1 VKASRAYIAGLGTTG
16 VLIASF
22 LLLLI
27 VVSAIVAFRGA
38 PGEASNDGL
47 DRLDVSQGAQGSRD
61 ARAPRSVSDDARR
74 ESARSGRE
82 RGARRSERGRD
93 PNAGTGMAR
102 GERHVGGAAEAF
114 AGGATGGGSTMAG
127 DRGSESGGSGNG
139 LPRPPVELPQPGGTP
154 SAPSV
159 GDVAEDLG
167 GGVEQTTRDLG
178 ETVGNA
184 APPPEE
190 PVVPTGGT
198 MGGVA
203 EQPAPVPD
211 STVSDVTGPAGGVT
225 EGVTGATGSLPGG
238 P

>member
-1 VKASRAYIAGLGTTG
+1 VKASRAYIASLGTSG

-47 DRLDVSQGAQGSRD
+47 DRLDVSHSAQASRD
-61 ARAPRSVSDDARR
+61 ARAPRSVAGDARR

-82 RGARRSERGRD
+82 RGARRGERGRD
-93 PNAGTGMAR
+93 PNAGTGRAR
-102 GERHVGGAAEAF
+102 GERDVGDAADAF
-114 AGGATGGGSTMAG
+114 AGGATGGGSTTAG

-139 LPRPPVELPQPGGTP
+139 LPRPPVELSPPGGTP

-159 GDVAEDLG
+159 GDVAGDVG
-167 GGVEQTTRDLG
+167 GGLEQRTRDLG

-184 APPPEE
+184 APPLEE
-190 PVVPTGGT
+190 PIVQTGETVSGVV
-198 MGGVA
+198 
-203 EQPAPVPD
+203 EQAAPVLD
-211 STVSDVTGPAGGVT
+211 STVTDVTGAAGDVP
-225 EGVTGATGSLPGG
+225 EGVTGATGALP
-238 P
+238 